1 MKLKK
6 VMAGVLAATMIMGS
20 SVYSFAAG
28 SAGPEPEPVITPAP
42 ETPVVPPVGPAAPVA
57 PTAPTAPG
65 RVTAPTRGT
74 TTTTTTAPAVP
85 KQLYKTSSDI
95 KETDAYKKLL
105 ETSPE
110 IAAVI
115 DAVNAGQVDLPALAD
130 ALTDPE
136 LKAKL
141 AGKDFVTPFFDVE
154 WTDGDTEDEKNS
166 IKNAEGEYV
175 IDLSIP
181 ALTENLTGVQG
192 LHYSTERNEFEVVD
206 PKALNLKD
214 KTVSMGL
221 KDFSPV
227 AIIADTESIGK

>member
-6 VMAGVLAATMIMGS
+6 VMAGVLAAAMIMGS
-20 SVYSFAAG
+20 SVSGFAAG

-42 ETPVVPPVGPAAPVA
+42 ETPVVPPVGPAAP
-57 PTAPTAPG
+57 TAPTAPG
-65 RVTAPTRGT
+65 RVTTPTRR
-74 TTTTTTAPAVP
+74 TTTTAPAVT
-85 KQLYKTSSDI
+85 KQLYKITSKI
-95 KETDAYKKLL
+95 EETDSYKKLQ
-105 ETSPE
+105 ETNPE
-110 IAAVI
+110 IVAVI

-141 AGKDFVTPFFDVE
+141 AGKDFVTPFFDLQ
-154 WTDGDTEDEKNS
+154 WMDGVTEDEKNS

-175 IDLSIP
+175 VDLSIP

-192 LHYSTERNEFEVVD
+192 LHYSTERNEYEVID

-214 KTVSMGL
+214 KTVSMGF

-227 AIIADTESIGK
+227 AIIADADSIGK